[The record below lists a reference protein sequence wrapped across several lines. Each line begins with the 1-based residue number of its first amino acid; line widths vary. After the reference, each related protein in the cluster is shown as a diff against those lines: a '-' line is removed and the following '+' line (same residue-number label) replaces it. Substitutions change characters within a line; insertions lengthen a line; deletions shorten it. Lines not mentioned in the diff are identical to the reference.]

1 MPPKGFQPPMSIT
14 MTENPF
20 ADIVLPPMSMTHPG
34 AVEVLP
40 VIKSPAVGKIDTP
53 GGKKDGPKIAT
64 LGKMATTVI
73 TAPAETNTDF
83 HIVKTEMWDAD
94 VMETMLTRGSEM
106 GFSAKDLRA
115 LSAYRKAHCSPGQ
128 NQVVYHYGKSAEKD
142 QLGRLY
148 ARGGLQS
155 YWRCIRNPL
164 LAKHYWEI
172 DFENAH
178 FWLCRQIA
186 RQWKMDATNI
196 TLYCDNRSQWL
207 AETDPDPAKAKLA
220 FIKVAYGGSVAEFH
234 DWWKDDFAVK
244 NTTHLV
250 AIEEE
255 MKALR
260 EMCWAKHPKLQKH
273 SAVKSKR
280 DPMASLFALVLQT
293 AERQCLLEMD
303 AYLKTQGRSVDVYI
317 HDCGAVRKAD
327 GEREFPPSLLRAAEA
342 HIKAKTGYDIKLV
355 SKGFKHNFISPEKP
369 KVYYD
374 EEFASRE
381 FVRLMGDKIARE
393 GSDIYFFNDDNGMWL
408 KGDTAFRCA
417 VAKHKQ
423 QLIWKT
429 ITDEGKEKIHN
440 YGGSEKNVMA
450 MYPWIATNLPDTKF
464 MTRNGDSAYGK
475 LLFEDGIYDFITDTF
490 KEGFDPKIVFS
501 ANIDRPFPR
510 VRDEGLIA
518 SVRQMLF
525 VNAFDED
532 DGRDAGDYLRKAL
545 CMGLVGDYTRK
556 KFYFALGEADCGKGA
571 TTTAFSSSFCGFVG
585 SFNPNELK
593 YNAKNGQDE
602 SRKLAWLKEVAMC
615 RLLISNEFR
624 IEKGKDQ
631 VPMDGNLVK
640 GISSGGDEH
649 KGRAN
654 YENASVFVNRA
665 TVFIMAN
672 DAPSITPNDSG
683 VKTRLRYVR
692 YKLRFVADPK
702 ASDERLADPDI
713 KGKFNKA
720 SYKDSLFFVMCDT
733 FKELADAERKR
744 GGDITAP
751 ACVIEETK
759 EWLGGGDESE
769 FAEAIRT
776 RYEITGLET
785 DVVPSGEI
793 VKFIKDDQKMAL
805 SDNKIGRLITKL
817 IKAKNPSIAR
827 DRNPTEDEV
836 GKQRLGIKHR

>member
-1 MPPKGFQPPMSIT
+1 MANT
-14 MTENPF
+14 
-20 ADIVLPPMSMTHPG
+20 IVLT
-34 AVEVLP
+34 
-40 VIKSPAVGKIDTP
+40 
-53 GGKKDGPKIAT
+53 
-64 LGKMATTVI
+64 
-73 TAPAETNTDF
+73 AETNTDF

-94 VMETMLTRGSEM
+94 VMDTILTRGSEM
-106 GFSAKDLRA
+106 GYSAKDLRN
-115 LSAYRKAHCSPGQ
+115 LSAYRKVRSSPGQ
-128 NQVVYHYGKSAEKD
+128 NQVVYHYSKATEKE
-142 QLGRLY
+142 QMGRLY
-148 ARGGLQS
+148 TRGWSGLQS
-155 YWRCIRNPL
+155 YPRDIRNPL

-178 FWLCRQIA
+178 YWLCRQIA

-196 TLYCDNRSQWL
+196 GLYCENRKKWL
-207 AETDPDPAKAKLA
+207 EETDDNADLAKKA
-220 FIKVAYGGSVAEFH
+220 FLKVAYGGSITEFY
-234 DWWKDDFAVK
+234 DWWKDDTIVVK
-244 NTTHLV
+244 NTKHLL
-250 AIEEE
+250 ALGEE

-260 EMCWAKHPKLQKH
+260 EMCWGKHPKLQKIY
-273 SAVKSKR
+273 AVKSKR
-280 DPMASLFALVLQT
+280 DPMASLFSLVLQNV
-293 AERQCLLEMD
+293 ERQCLLEMD

-317 HDCGAVRKAD
+317 HDAGAVRKLD
-327 GEREFPPSLLRAAEA
+327 GEREMPSALLRATEA
-342 HIKAKTGYDIKLV
+342 HIKAKTGYDVKLV
-355 SKGFKHNFISPEKP
+355 SKGFKHNFTKPEKV
-369 KVYYD
+369 KEVYD
-374 EEFASRE
+374 EEYASRV
-381 FVRLMGDKIARE
+381 FVALMGDKIARE
-393 GSDIYFFNDDNGMWL
+393 DSDIYFFNDDNGMWL
-408 KGDTAFRCA
+408 KGETAFRCA
-417 VAKHKQ
+417 VAKHKVK
-423 QLIWKT
+423 LIWRT
-429 ITDEGKEKIHN
+429 ITDEGKEKVHN
-440 YGGSEKNVMA
+440 YGGCEKNVMA
-450 MYPWIATNLPDTKF
+450 MYPWISTNLPDTKF

-501 ANIDRPFPR
+501 ACIDRPFPR
-510 VRDEGLIA
+510 VRDDELVA

-571 TTTAFSSSFCGFVG
+571 TTTAFSSAFCGFVG

-640 GISSGGDEH
+640 GISSGGDHH

-672 DAPSITPNDSG
+672 DAPAITPNDSG
-683 VKTRLRYVR
+683 VKTRLRYIR

-702 ASDERLADPDI
+702 SPDERLADPDI

-720 SYKDSLFFVMCDT
+720 SYKDALFFVMADT

-769 FAEAIRT
+769 FAEAIRS

-793 VKFIKDDQKMAL
+793 VKFIKEDQKMAL

-817 IKAKNPSIAR
+817 IKAKNPNLAR
-827 DRNPTEDEV
+827 DRNPMDGEV
-836 GKQRLGIKHR
+836 GKQRLGIRSR